1 MGPFQLFLQTC
12 PSVIAAQTKNHAR
25 RGNVRTL
32 QRIHAAPARDPEG
45 ERFRNYLPVIASKGE
60 IMSFFK
66 LNVPFFVVYSLMFL
80 GGHVVPAEMCCT
92 FRIFLTEH
100 VHRPITD
107 AINAAPLCF
116 QENVEAKTYDKEEAQ
131 QATADRGGLS
141 SMLACRLHPAQR
153 WR

>member
-1 MGPFQLFLQTC
+1 
-12 PSVIAAQTKNHAR
+12 
-25 RGNVRTL
+25 
-32 QRIHAAPARDPEG
+32 
-45 ERFRNYLPVIASKGE
+45 
-60 IMSFFK
+60 MSFFK

-80 GGHVVPAEMCCT
+80 GGPVISAEMRCM

-116 QENVEAKTYDKEEAQ
+116 QENVEAKTYDEEAAAQ
-131 QATADRGGLS
+131 QATAERGGLT
-141 SMLACRLHPAQR
+141 SMLACRLHPAQG